1 VRRPTVQQSRAD
13 ISPIHRA
20 TDYAQPT
27 TTKHA
32 ISSPSLETRN
42 MRRFTIALGLVI
54 ASTAASSAQ
63 GSLPTP
69 SLWQSERG
77 AILKVLSIDS
87 ATGNFSGIFISSP
100 TGPCP
105 AVPYDLAGRVSP
117 RRHVAFTTSRTW
129 TSDCWGTV
137 VWSGRAIS
145 PTAAAVRWTAR
156 SVGPNGQV
164 VRTRGTE
171 IFKRI

>member
-1 VRRPTVQQSRAD
+1 M
-13 ISPIHRA
+13 
-20 TDYAQPT
+20 Y
-27 TTKHA
+27 
-32 ISSPSLETRN
+32 
-42 MRRFTIALGLVI
+42 RFIVALGLVI

-63 GSLPTP
+63 VSVWR
-69 SLWQSERG
+69 SDRG

-105 AVPYDLAGRVSP
+105 GVPYDLAGRVRQP
-117 RRHVAFTTSRTW
+117 QRHVVFTTSRTW
-129 TSDCWGTV
+129 TSDCGGTV

-145 PTAAAVRWTAR
+145 PAGATVTWTSR

-164 VRTRGTE
+164 VRRRGTE

>member
-1 VRRPTVQQSRAD
+1 M
-13 ISPIHRA
+13 HRF
-20 TDYAQPT
+20 
-27 TTKHA
+27 
-32 ISSPSLETRN
+32 I
-42 MRRFTIALGLVI
+42 IALGLVI

-63 GSLPTP
+63 GSLP

-77 AILKVLSIDS
+77 AILKVLTIDS
-87 ATGNFSGIFISSP
+87 ATGNFSGVFISSP

-105 AVPYDLAGRVSP
+105 AVPYDLAGHIQLPQRRVVF
-117 RRHVAFTTSRTW
+117 RTSRTW
-129 TSDCWGTV
+129 TTDCGGTA
-137 VWSGRAIS
+137 VWHGRAIS
-145 PTAAAVRWTAR
+145 PTAAAVTWVFT